1 MDCKQHE
8 DLGAKPSFELTLQSR
23 PEVTRWQQWGK
34 QGSVRMHFEK
44 PTGPGYGLEVAG
56 KQKKNGLVCATN
68 PVKDGE
74 KGKLQCSLQ
83 HTTFETFMYQGLLI
97 REPGNLL
104 DTHRLPSVSDPDH
117 YSKSS

>member
-56 KQKKNGLVCATN
+56 KQKITVWFVQRTRSKMVRRGNSSAHCNTRPLRRLCI
-68 PVKDGE
+68 KD
-74 KGKLQCSLQ
+74 
-83 HTTFETFMYQGLLI
+83 Y
-97 REPGNLL
+97 
-104 DTHRLPSVSDPDH
+104 
-117 YSKSS
+117 